1 MTKTKVLN
9 PEKRH
14 ALVLRAKIDGKE
26 NGYVC
31 PYCHIGW
38 AKKSDVPSECPCCST
53 IFDGIDSEGETVKI
67 TTRKRALELKAQR
80 KEEEKLVK
88 AIEREE
94 EKKAKA
100 KAKAKEKKAKE
111 RAKAKEKARKEK
123 LKNATIS

>member
-1 MTKTKVLN
+1 MAKTKVLN

-14 ALVLRAKIDGKE
+14 ALVKRAKIDGKD

-53 IFDGIDSEGETVKI
+53 IFDGIDSEGEVI
-67 TTRKRALELKAQR
+67 HIITRKKAMELKAQR
-80 KEEEKLVK
+80 KEEERLVK

-100 KAKAKEKKAKE
+100 KAKAKKLKEKKKAK
-111 RAKAKEKARKEK
+111 KEKK
-123 LKNATIS
+123 KNAG

>member
-1 MTKTKVLN
+1 MVHSDHQ
-9 PEKRH
+9 KRH
-14 ALVLRAKIDGKE
+14 ALVLTGIADGRH
-26 NGYVC
+26 NAYVC

-38 AKKSDVPSECPCCST
+38 KNKKDVPKECPCCST
-53 IFDGIDSEGETVKI
+53 IFNGIDNKKDSIKI

-88 AIEREE
+88 AIEKEE

-111 RAKAKEKARKEK
+111 KAKKKK
-123 LKNATIS
+123 GVK

>member
-1 MTKTKVLN
+1 MAKTKVLN

-14 ALVLRAKIDGKE
+14 TLVLRAKIDGKD

-53 IFDGIDSEGETVKI
+53 IFDGIDSEGEVI
-67 TTRKRALELKAQR
+67 HIITRKKAMELKAQR
-80 KEEEKLVK
+80 KEEERLVK

-100 KAKAKEKKAKE
+100 KAKAKAKKLKE
-111 RAKAKEKARKEK
+111 KEKAKKEK
-123 LKNATIS
+123 KKNAG